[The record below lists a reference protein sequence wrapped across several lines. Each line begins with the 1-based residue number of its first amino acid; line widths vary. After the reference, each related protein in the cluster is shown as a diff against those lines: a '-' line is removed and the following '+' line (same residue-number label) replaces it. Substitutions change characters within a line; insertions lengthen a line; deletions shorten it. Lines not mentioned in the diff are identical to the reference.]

1 MSIDHSSHQF
11 VNSTHH
17 RSTTLVLQ
25 VSGWWRRTLPSAPRD
40 RIPAMRRA
48 PPDSPSG
55 FHQPVTSHS
64 RSPSNRQVNK
74 FNKMNKTC
82 KRTQPLM
89 QCSWKFVSVRFC
101 QVKKKSSLQRSG
113 IESRGLTTVVLPAPM
128 IICFTPLSPPSTV
141 RWKSEIMATCLSCSI
156 LLSENLAGNQKPA
169 RMINGQTQ
177 SLSTK
182 SVWSLIHFT
191 RP

>member
-1 MSIDHSSHQF
+1 MEENTAISTPRQNSS
-11 VNSTHH
+11 NAEG
-17 RSTTLVLQ
+17 TTRLTKRVPSASNLTLQ
-25 VSGWWRRTLPSAPRD
+25 VTKQ
-40 RIPAMRRA
+40 PA
-48 PPDSPSG
+48 S
-55 FHQPVTSHS
+55 QQIQQ
-64 RSPSNRQVNK
+64 NEQN
-74 FNKMNKTC
+74 
-82 KRTQPLM
+82 M
-89 QCSWKFVSVRFC
+89 QTNTTTDAVQLKVCFGPFLSS
-101 QVKKKSSLQRSG
+101 QKKSSLQRSG

-182 SVWSLIHFT
+182 SV
-191 RP
+191 